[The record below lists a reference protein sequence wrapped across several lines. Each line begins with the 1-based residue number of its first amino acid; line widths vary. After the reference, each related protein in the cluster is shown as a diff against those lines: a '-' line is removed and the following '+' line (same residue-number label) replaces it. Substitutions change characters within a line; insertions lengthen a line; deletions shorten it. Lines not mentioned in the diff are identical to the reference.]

1 MQCGNRREAIR
12 EAMLDVEEGADIIMV
27 KPAMSYLDIIRD
39 LRERTEVPIAAYQV
53 SGEYAMIKAAATNGW
68 VNGTAIM
75 KESIQSIKRAGA
87 DIVITYFAKEMADAC
102 RAEGLKFGFY
112 TSQAG
117 EWEYPMLQDDGSV
130 KIAINTPANQQPYS
144 PDMEWK
150 CSGKVAVKDFV
161 HDYIVPQSTEF
172 IDKYDPDILWND
184 FDWMTPATENGSYEV
199 AAYMY
204 NKAEGRKEVAC
215 NDRHGKAEPKEIEG
229 RFTKKKRS
237 WLRTVRGD
245 FFTDE
250 WGDTE
255 ECLDPAK
262 WHPWES
268 CSGISKSY
276 GNHWMESYD
285 PSMVMTEKEFII
297 HFSDIVARGG
307 NLLLLVNLDPQGAI
321 LPFQKERLEQIG
333 RWLETYG
340 EAIYGT
346 RICAPYKTDKVDYT
360 QSKDGKTAYA
370 IVKEPSAEIE
380 LACALPAGTAVTV
393 VGADRKLAA
402 RRTEKGTT
410 VVSLPADLASAKIPF
425 ALRCTR

>member
-1 MQCGNRREAIR
+1 MRPTKRRLSLLLAALLCVLLLLSACGEK
-12 EAMLDVEEGADIIMV
+12 E
-27 KPAMSYLDIIRD
+27 
-39 LRERTEVPIAAYQV
+39 TEVSV
-53 SGEYAMIKAAATNGW
+53 CLVNRTGLDLGEIHITSAT
-68 VNGTAIM
+68 
-75 KESIQSIKRAGA
+75 
-87 DIVITYFAKEMADAC
+87 
-102 RAEGLKFGFY
+102 
-112 TSQAG
+112 
-117 EWEYPMLQDDGSV
+117 
-130 KIAINTPANQQPYS
+130 
-144 PDMEWK
+144 
-150 CSGKVAVKDFV
+150 
-161 HDYIVPQSTEF
+161 
-172 IDKYDPDILWND
+172 
-184 FDWMTPATENGSYEV
+184 
-199 AAYMY
+199 
-204 NKAEGRKEVAC
+204 
-215 NDRHGKAEPKEIEG
+215 
-229 RFTKKKRS
+229 
-237 WLRTVRGD
+237 
-245 FFTDE
+245 TDE

-370 IVKEPSAEIE
+370 IVKEPSAEVE